1 MELTKYNHSIQEK
14 KIYDFWEK
22 NNLFKPISK
31 KSKKTFSIVIP
42 PPNITGK
49 LHMGH
54 ALNNSLQDVL
64 IRYYRMNGYE
74 TLWQPG
80 TDHAGIA
87 TQAIVE
93 KNLAKENIDKN
104 DIGREKFIEKVWE
117 WKAESGD
124 LILEQLKKL
133 GCSCDW
139 SRSRFTM
146 DEEMS
151 KAVTKVFVA
160 LYNKKLIY
168 KDKKLVNW
176 DTKLQT
182 AISDLEVVQN
192 EVQSKLYYIN
202 YPVTDS
208 KEQITIA
215 TTRPE
220 TMMGDTAIAVNPKD
234 DRYKNFVGKFAIIP
248 VVNRKIR
255 IIADYYADPTQGT
268 GAVKITPAHDFNDYD
283 VGKRNKLEIINILE
297 KDGKI
302 NGNGIKSY
310 VGLDRFEARKKIIS
324 ELKELNLLEK
334 IDSIKNKVPYGD
346 RSNTIIEP
354 LLTEQWF
361 VNAKSLSKKPI
372 QIVKKKETI
381 FFPENWSNTFNQWMN
396 NIEPW
401 CISRQIWWGHRIPV
415 WYGHDGK
422 IFAAENEKIA
432 KELAKKHYKQKTFK
446 LTQETDVLDTW
457 FSSALWPF
465 ATLGWPKKTSV
476 LKKFYPTSV
485 LVTGFDIIFFWVA
498 RMLMMGNHFLK
509 KTPFKKV
516 YVHALVR
523 DEKGQKM
530 SKSKGNVVD
539 PLELIN
545 EFGADPLRFTL
556 ISMASPGRDVKL
568 SKDRITGYRNFI
580 TKIWSANN
588 FLKLNNCKYN
598 KKINVKKIKL
608 KINQWIYFEFYKT
621 NKLINKHIQEFR
633 FDEASRVLYNFV
645 WHSYCDWYLEFLKP
659 IFNSKNKTSIYEA
672 KQFSSYMLSCILK
685 LLHPFIPFFSEHVWQ
700 ENNFYKQVK
709 SNLINSNWPV
719 SKKIQSY
726 KKNADEID
734 CIIDVIK
741 SIRSTKVQLSVPPK
755 EYCDIVYFQE
765 SKKIKKFIN
774 NNMEIIKQVGRVN
787 NIVLKP
793 DESNL
798 IIQIIIL
805 KEKIGLKFETNIDL
819 NSQKDKL
826 VNKLNEL
833 EKKIFSLNE
842 KLNNKNYVKKAP
854 KDIVTNDKFLLK
866 DLKIEQTK
874 LKSIVSSINQ
884 NGKI

>member
-1 MELTKYNHSIQEK
+1 MEFTKYNHSIEEK

-22 NNLFKPISK
+22 NNLFKPKSK
-31 KSKKTFSIVIP
+31 KLKKTFSIVIP

-93 KNLAKENIDKN
+93 KNLAKENVNKN
-104 DIGREKFIEKVWE
+104 DIGRDKFIEKVWE
-117 WKAESGD
+117 WKAESGG
-124 LILEQLKKL
+124 LILEQLKKI

-146 DEEMS
+146 DDQMS

-192 EVQSKLYYIN
+192 EVQSQLYYIN
-202 YPVTDS
+202 YAIADS
-208 KEQITIA
+208 IEKITIA

-234 DRYKNFVGKFAIIP
+234 ERFKNFVGKFAIIP
-248 VVNRKIR
+248 VVNRKIK
-255 IIADYYADPTQGT
+255 IIEDYYADPEQGT

-302 NGNGIKSY
+302 NKNGIKSY
-310 VGLDRFEARKKIIS
+310 VGLDRFEARKKIVN
-324 ELKELNLLEK
+324 ELKSLNVLEK
-334 IDSIKNKVPYGD
+334 VESIINKVPYGD

-361 VNAKSLSKKPI
+361 VDAKSLSKKPI
-372 QIVKKKETI
+372 QTVKKRQTT
-381 FFPENWSNTFNQWMN
+381 FFPENWTKTFHQWMK

-415 WYGHDGK
+415 WYGNDGK
-422 IFAAENEKIA
+422 IFAAESEKDA
-432 KELAKKHYKQKTFK
+432 EKLAKAYYKNKNYN
-446 LTQETDVLDTW
+446 LIQETDVLDTW

-465 ATLGWPKKTSV
+465 ATLGWPAKNNM

-498 RMLMMGNHFLK
+498 RMLMMGNYFLK
-509 KTPFKKV
+509 DTPFKKV

-530 SKSKGNVVD
+530 SKSKGNVID

-545 EFGADPLRFTL
+545 EYGADPLRFTL

-568 SKDRITGYRNFI
+568 SKDRVTGYRNFI

-588 FLKLNNCKYN
+588 FLKLNNCKHK
-598 KKINVKKIKL
+598 KKIDVRKVNL
-608 KINQWIYFEFYKT
+608 KINHWIYSEFCKT

-659 IFNSKNKTSIYEA
+659 IFNSKNKSSIFEA
-672 KQFSSYMLSCILK
+672 KEFSSYMLSNILK
-685 LLHPFIPFFSEHVWQ
+685 LLHPFIPFFTEHVWR
-700 ENNFYKQVK
+700 ENRFNKEHK
-709 SNLINSNWPV
+709 TDLISSNWPV
-719 SKKIQSY
+719 SKKIRSHL
-726 KKNADEID
+726 KNSEEIE
-734 CIIDVIK
+734 CIIDIITA
-741 SIRSTKVQLSVPPK
+741 IRSTKAQLNVPPK
-755 EYCDIVYFQE
+755 EFCDIVYFKE

-774 NNMEIIKQVGRVN
+774 NNIEIIKQVGRVN
-787 NIVLKP
+787 NIFVKP
-793 DESNL
+793 VENKL
-798 IIQIIIL
+798 TIQIVVL
-805 KEKIGLKFETNIDL
+805 NEKIGLKFETNIDL
-819 NSQKDKL
+819 NSQRDKL
-826 VNKLNEL
+826 TIKLVQL
-833 EKKIFSLNE
+833 EKKIISLNQ

-854 KDIVTNDKFLLK
+854 KDIVANDKLLFK

-874 LKSIVSSINQ
+874 LKSIVLSIN
-884 NGKI
+884 

>member
-1 MELTKYNHSIQEK
+1 MEFTKYNHSIQEK

-22 NNLFKPISK
+22 NNLFKPSTQK
-31 KSKKTFSIVIP
+31 AKKTFSIVIP

-93 KNLAKENIDKN
+93 KNLAKENINKN
-104 DIGREKFIEKVWE
+104 DIGREKFLEKVWE
-117 WKAESGD
+117 WKAESGNI
-124 LILEQLKKL
+124 ILEQLKKL

-146 DEEMS
+146 DNEMS

-160 LYNKKLIY
+160 LFNKKLIY

-192 EVQSKLYYIN
+192 EVQSQLYYIT
-202 YPVTDS
+202 YSIFDS
-208 KEQITIA
+208 DKKITIA

-220 TMMGDTAIAVNPKD
+220 TMMGDAAIAVNPKD
-234 DRYKNFVGKFAIIP
+234 ERFKNLIGKFAVIP
-248 VVNRKIR
+248 IVNRKIK
-255 IIADYYADPTQGT
+255 IIEDHYADPEQGT

-297 KDGKI
+297 KNGTI
-302 NGNGIKSY
+302 NKNGIKPFI
-310 VGLDRFEARKKIIS
+310 GLDRFEARKKIIIA
-324 ELKELNLLEK
+324 LKELNFLEK
-334 IDSIKNKVPYGD
+334 VENIKNKVPYGD
-346 RSNTIIEP
+346 RSNTVIEP

-361 VNAKSLSKKPI
+361 VDAKSLSKKAV
-372 QIVKKKETI
+372 QKVKTKKTT
-381 FFPENWSNTFNQWMN
+381 FYPENWTKTFFQWMK

-415 WYGHDGK
+415 WYGNDGK
-422 IFAAENEKIA
+422 IFAAENGKDAEMM
-432 KELAKKHYKQKTFK
+432 AKKFYKKKTFS
-446 LTQETDVLDTW
+446 LVQETDVLDTW

-465 ATLGWPKKTSV
+465 ATLGWPKKTNT

-498 RMLMMGNHFLK
+498 RMLMMGNHFLNE
-509 KTPFKKV
+509 TPFKRV

-523 DEKGQKM
+523 DEKGEKM
-530 SKSKGNVVD
+530 SKSKGNVID

-545 EFGADPLRFTL
+545 EYGADPLRFTL

-568 SKDRITGYRNFI
+568 STDRVKGYRNFI

-588 FLKLNNCKYN
+588 FLKINNCKYN
-598 KKINVKKIKL
+598 KKTDAKDIKL
-608 KINQWIYFEFYKT
+608 KINQWIYYEFCKT
-621 NKLINKHIQEFR
+621 TELVNKHIKDFR

-645 WHSYCDWYLEFLKP
+645 WHLYCDWYLEFLKP
-659 IFNSKNKTSIYEA
+659 TFNSKNKKLHKEA
-672 KQFSSYMLSCILK
+672 KQFSSYMLSNILK
-685 LLHPFIPFFSEHVWQ
+685 LLHPFIPFFTEYVWR
-700 ENNFYKQVK
+700 ENNFNKEQK
-709 SNLINSNWPV
+709 THLINSNWPV
-719 SKKIQSY
+719 AKKIQSY
-726 KKNADEID
+726 KKNSEEIKCVID
-734 CIIDVIK
+734 IITA
-741 SIRSTKVQLSVPPK
+741 IRSTKVQLNVPPK
-755 EYCDIVYFQE
+755 EFCDIIYFKE
-765 SKKIKKFIN
+765 SKKIKKYIN
-774 NNMEIIKQVGRVN
+774 NNIEIIKQVARVK
-787 NIVLKP
+787 NIFSK
-793 DESNL
+793 SNKSSS
-798 IIQIIIL
+798 IIQIVIL

-819 NSQKDKL
+819 ISQKNKL
-826 VNKLNEL
+826 ENKLNEL
-833 EKKIFSLNE
+833 EKKIISLNQ

-854 KDIVTNDKFLLK
+854 KNIVYNDKLLLK

-874 LKSIVSSINQ
+874 LKSIVSSI
-884 NGKI
+884 I

>member
-1 MELTKYNHSIQEK
+1 MDFTKYNHLIQEK
-14 KIYDFWEK
+14 KIYEFWEK
-22 NNLFKPISK
+22 NNLFKPSSK
-31 KSKKTFSIVIP
+31 KLKKTFSIVIP
-42 PPNITGK
+42 PPNVTGR

-64 IRYYRMNGYE
+64 IRYHRMNGYE

-93 KNLAKENIDKN
+93 KNLAKENINKN
-104 DIGREKFIEKVWE
+104 DIGREKFLEKVWE
-117 WKAESGD
+117 WKRESGG

-146 DEEMS
+146 DDDMS

-160 LYNKKLIY
+160 LFNKKLIY

-182 AISDLEVVQN
+182 AISDLEVVQK
-192 EVQSKLYYIN
+192 EVQSQLYYIN
-202 YPVTDS
+202 YSIAET
-208 KEQITIA
+208 KNYITIA

-234 DRYKNFVGKFAIIP
+234 KRFKNLVGKFAIIP
-248 VVNRKIR
+248 VVNRKIK
-255 IIADYYADPTQGT
+255 IIEDHYADPEQGT
-268 GAVKITPAHDFNDYD
+268 GAVKITPAHDFNDYE

-302 NGNGIKSY
+302 NENGIKLY

-324 ELKELNLLEK
+324 ELKNLNVLEK
-334 IDSIKNKVPYGD
+334 VENIKNKIPYGD
-346 RSNTIIEP
+346 RSNTIVEP

-361 VNAKSLSKKPI
+361 VDAKKLSKKPI
-372 QIVKKKETI
+372 EVVKKKKTT
-381 FFPENWSNTFNQWMN
+381 FFPQNWTKTFDQWMV

-422 IFAAENEKIA
+422 IFAAENEHQVEK
-432 KELAKKHYKQKTFK
+432 LAKKYYKNKTYK
-446 LTQETDVLDTW
+446 LVQETDVLDTW
-457 FSSALWPF
+457 FSSSLWPF
-465 ATLGWPKKTSV
+465 ATFGWPEKTVS
-476 LKKFYPTSV
+476 LKRFYPTSV

-498 RMLMMGNHFLK
+498 RMLMMGNFFLK
-509 KTPFKKV
+509 DTPFKKV

-530 SKSKGNVVD
+530 SKSKGNVID

-545 EFGADPLRFTL
+545 EYGADPLRFTL

-568 SKDRITGYRNFI
+568 SKDRVTGYRNFI

-588 FLKLNNCKYN
+588 FLKLNNCKHN
-598 KKINVKKIKL
+598 KKTDTLKIKL
-608 KINQWIYFEFYKT
+608 KINQWIYSEFCKT
-621 NKLINKHIQEFR
+621 NDLIKKNIRDFR

-659 IFNSKNKTSIYEA
+659 IFNSKNKTSNLEA
-672 KQFSSYMLSCILK
+672 KQFSSYMLLNILK
-685 LLHPFIPFFSEHVWQ
+685 LLHPFMPFFTEHVWQ
-700 ENNFYKQVK
+700 VNKFNKEEQ
-709 SNLINSNWPV
+709 SNLINANWPV
-719 SKKIQSY
+719 SKKIKLY
-726 KKNADEID
+726 KKNSEEID
-734 CIIDVIK
+734 CIKNIIS
-741 SIRSTKVQLSVPPK
+741 SIRSTKVQLNVPPK
-755 EYCDIVYFQE
+755 EYCDIVYFKE
-765 SKKIKKFIN
+765 SKNIKKFIN
-774 NNMEIIKQVGRVN
+774 NNTEIIKQVGRVN
-787 NIVLKP
+787 NIFSKT
-793 DESNL
+793 DKNKT

-805 KEKIGLKFETNIDL
+805 KEKIGLKFQTNIDL
-819 NSQKDKL
+819 SAQKDKL
-826 VNKLNEL
+826 SNKLNNL
-833 EKKIFSLNE
+833 EKKIISLNQ

-854 KDIVTNDKFLLK
+854 KDIVANDKILFK

-874 LKSIVSSINQ
+874 LKSIVSSIN
-884 NGKI
+884 

>member
-1 MELTKYNHSIQEK
+1 MEFKKYNHSSQEK

-22 NNLFKPISK
+22 NNLFKPSSK

-54 ALNNSLQDVL
+54 ALNNTLQDFL

-93 KNLAKENIDKN
+93 KNLAEKNINKN
-104 DIGREKFIEKVWE
+104 DIGREKFIKKVWE
-117 WKAESGD
+117 WKAESGG

-146 DEEMS
+146 DEDMS
-151 KAVTKVFVA
+151 KAVIKVFVA

-182 AISDLEVVQN
+182 AISDLEVIQN
-192 EVQSKLYYIN
+192 DIQSQLYYIK
-202 YPVTDS
+202 YPIDNS
-208 KEQITIA
+208 EDFITIA

-220 TMMGDTAIAVNPKD
+220 TMMGDTAIAVNSKD
-234 DRYKNFVGKFAIIP
+234 QRYKNLIGKFAIIP
-248 VVNRKIR
+248 IVNRKIK
-255 IIADYYADPTQGT
+255 IILDNYADPEQGT

-302 NGNGIKSY
+302 NKNGIESF
-310 VGLDRFEARKKIIS
+310 VGLDRFDARKKIIN
-324 ELKELNLLEK
+324 ELKNLNFLEK
-334 IDSIKNKVPYGD
+334 IETIKNKVPYGD

-361 VNAKSLSKKPI
+361 VDVKKLAKKPI
-372 QIVKKKETI
+372 EVVKKKKTT
-381 FFPENWSNTFNQWMN
+381 FYPENWTKSFYQWMV
-396 NIEPW
+396 NIDPW

-415 WYGHDGK
+415 WYSHEKK
-422 IFAAENEKIA
+422 IFVAENK
-432 KELAKKHYKQKTFK
+432 KLAEALATKYYNNKTFT

-465 ATLGWPKKTSV
+465 ATLGWPEKTPT
-476 LKKFYPTSV
+476 LKKFYPTSI

-498 RMLMMGNHFLK
+498 RMLMMGNYFLNN
-509 KTPFKKV
+509 TPFKKV

-530 SKSKGNVVD
+530 SKSKGNVID

-545 EFGADPLRFTL
+545 EYGADPLRFTL
-556 ISMASPGRDVKL
+556 IAMASPGRDVKL
-568 SKDRITGYRNFI
+568 SKDRVTGYRNFI

-588 FLKLNNCKYN
+588 FLKLNECTFDRN
-598 KKINVKKIKL
+598 INIKKIKL
-608 KINQWIYFEFYKT
+608 KVNQWIYIEFKRT
-621 NKLINKHIQEFR
+621 TDLINRHIHDFR
-633 FDEASRVLYNFV
+633 FDKASRVIYNFV

-659 IFNSKNKTSIYEA
+659 IFNSKNKNSAIEA
-672 KQFSSYMLSCILK
+672 KLFSSYMLSNILK
-685 LLHPFIPFFSEHVWQ
+685 LLHPFIPFFTEHVWQ
-700 ENNFYKQVK
+700 ENKFNKKLK
-709 SNLINSNWPV
+709 SDLINFDWPV
-719 SKKIQSY
+719 PEKISSFN
-726 KKNADEID
+726 KNSAEID
-734 CIIDVIK
+734 IIINVITE
-741 SIRSTKVQLSVPPK
+741 IRSTKVQLNIPPK
-755 EYCDIVYFQE
+755 EYCDIVYFNE
-765 SKKIKKFIN
+765 SKKIKKFIDSN
-774 NNMEIIKQVGRVN
+774 LDIIKQVGRVN
-787 NIVLKP
+787 NI
-793 DESNL
+793 
-798 IIQIIIL
+798 IQKSDNINYVVQIVIL
-805 KEKIGLKFETNIDL
+805 KEKIGLKFETTIDFK
-819 NSQKDKL
+819 SQKERL
-826 VNKLNEL
+826 INKQNEI
-833 EKKIFSLNE
+833 EKKIISLNY
-842 KLNNKNYVKKAP
+842 KLSNKNYIKKAP
-854 KDIVTNDKFLLK
+854 NDIVVNDKLLLK
-866 DLKIEQTK
+866 DLMIEQSK
-874 LKSIVSSINQ
+874 LKSIVFSIN
-884 NGKI
+884 

>member
-1 MELTKYNHSIQEK
+1 MKFEKYNHHIQEK
-14 KIYDFWEK
+14 LIYDYWEK
-22 NNLFKPISK
+22 NNSFKPRSK

-64 IRYYRMNGYE
+64 IRYYRMNGHE

-93 KNLAKENIDKN
+93 KNLSKENLNKN
-104 DIGREKFIEKVWE
+104 QIGREKFLERVWD
-117 WKAESGD
+117 WKEESGN
-124 LILEQLKKL
+124 LILDQLKKL

-146 DEEMS
+146 DDQMS

-160 LYNKKLIY
+160 LYDKKLIY

-176 DTKLQT
+176 DTKLET

-192 EVQSKLYYIN
+192 EVQSQLYYIN
-202 YPVTDS
+202 YFISDS

-234 DRYKNFVGKFAIIP
+234 QRFKDFVGKFAIIP
-248 VVNRKIR
+248 VVNRKIK
-255 IIADYYADPTQGT
+255 IIEDYYADPDQGT

-283 VGKRNKLEIINILE
+283 VGKRNKLEVINILE
-297 KDGKI
+297 KNGKI
-302 NGNGIKSY
+302 NKNGIESY
-310 VGLDRFEARKKIIS
+310 IGLDRFEARKKIIS
-324 ELKELNLLEK
+324 ELKALNVLEK
-334 IDSIKNKVPYGD
+334 VETIKNKVPYGD

-361 VNAKSLSKKPI
+361 VDAKSLSKKSI
-372 QIVKKKETI
+372 EAVKRKKTV
-381 FFPENWSNTFNQWMN
+381 FFPENWTKTYYQWMD

-415 WYGHDGK
+415 WYGPDGK
-422 IFAAENEKIA
+422 IFAAENKKYAHKLAEKY
-432 KELAKKHYKQKTFK
+432 YKNKTYN
-446 LTQETDVLDTW
+446 LVQETDVLDTW

-465 ATLGWPKKTSV
+465 ATLGWPEKTNV

-509 KTPFKKV
+509 ETPFKKV

-530 SKSKGNVVD
+530 SKSKGNVID
-539 PLELIN
+539 PLELIR
-545 EFGADPLRFTL
+545 EYGADPLRFTL

-568 SKDRITGYRNFI
+568 SKDRVTGYRNFI
-580 TKIWSANN
+580 TKVWSANN
-588 FLKLNNCKYN
+588 FLKLNNCKNN
-598 KKINVKKIKL
+598 KQINVKKIKL
-608 KINQWIYFEFYKT
+608 KINQWIYFEFCKT
-621 NKLINKHIQEFR
+621 NNLINKHIQDFR
-633 FDEASRVLYNFV
+633 FDEASKVLYTFV
-645 WHSYCDWYLEFLKP
+645 WHSYCDWYIEFLKP
-659 IFNSKNKTSIYEA
+659 IFNSKNKTSIYEV
-672 KQFSSYMLSCILK
+672 KQFSSYMLSNILK
-685 LLHPFIPFFSEHVWQ
+685 LLHPFIPFFTEHVWRINKFNK
-700 ENNFYKQVK
+700 EEKTD
-709 SNLINSNWPV
+709 LINSNWPM
-719 SKKIQSY
+719 SKKINSH
-726 KKNADEID
+726 KKNSEEIESV
-734 CIIDVIK
+734 IDLITA
-741 SIRSTKVQLSVPPK
+741 IRSTKAQLNISPK
-755 EYCDIVYFQE
+755 EYCDIFYFKE
-765 SKKIKKFIN
+765 SKKIKKILDN
-774 NNMEIIKQVGRVN
+774 NIEIIKQIGRVN
-787 NIVLKP
+787 KIFLKSEKSNSIVQIIVLK
-793 DESNL
+793 
-798 IIQIIIL
+798 
-805 KEKIGLKFETNIDL
+805 EKMGLKFETNVDL
-819 NSQKDKL
+819 SSQK
-826 VNKLNEL
+826 NKLINKL
-833 EKKIFSLNE
+833 DILDNKITSLNQ
-842 KLNNKNYVKKAP
+842 KLNNKNYVNKAP
-854 KDIVTNDKFLLK
+854 KNVVTNDKVLLK

-874 LKSIVSSINQ
+874 LKSIVSSIN
-884 NGKI
+884 

>member
-1 MELTKYNHSIQEK
+1 MKFTKYNHSIQEK
-14 KIYDFWEK
+14 KIYEFWEK
-22 NNLFKPISK
+22 NNLFKPIPK
-31 KSKKTFSIVIP
+31 KSKKNFSIVIP

-87 TQAIVE
+87 TQALVE
-93 KNLAKENIDKN
+93 KNLAKDNINKN
-104 DIGREKFIEKVWE
+104 DIGREKFLKRVWD
-117 WKAESGD
+117 WKAESGS
-124 LILEQLKKL
+124 LILDQLKKL

-146 DEEMS
+146 DDQMS
-151 KAVTKVFVA
+151 KAVTKVFVT

-192 EVQSKLYYIN
+192 EVQSQLYYVN
-202 YPVTDS
+202 YSVVDTQE
-208 KEQITIA
+208 KITIA

-234 DRYKNFVGKFAIIP
+234 ERYKNLIGKFVIIP
-248 VVNRKIR
+248 IVNRKIKV
-255 IIADYYADPTQGT
+255 IADYYADPEQGT

-302 NGNGIKSY
+302 NENGIKSY
-310 VGLDRFEARKKIIS
+310 VGLDRFEARKKIIID
-324 ELKELNLLEK
+324 LKNLNVLKK
-334 IDSIKNKVPYGD
+334 IENIKNKVPYGD

-361 VNAKSLSKKPI
+361 VDAKTLSKKPI
-372 QIVKKKETI
+372 EIVKNKKTT
-381 FFPENWSNTFNQWMN
+381 FYPENWTKTFNQWMN

-415 WYGHDGK
+415 WYGNDGK
-422 IFAAENEKIA
+422 IFSAENKEGA
-432 KELAKKHYKQKTFK
+432 KLLAKKYYKNKNFQ

-465 ATLGWPKKTSV
+465 ATFGWPNKTNE

-498 RMLMMGNHFLK
+498 RMLMMGNYFLK
-509 KTPFKKV
+509 DTPFKKV

-530 SKSKGNVVD
+530 SKSKGNVID

-545 EFGADPLRFTL
+545 EYGADPLRFTL

-568 SKDRITGYRNFI
+568 SKDRVTGYRNFI
-580 TKIWSANN
+580 TKIWNANN
-588 FLKLNNCKYN
+588 FLKLNKCKYK
-598 KKINVKKIKL
+598 KKIDVKKIKL
-608 KINQWIYFEFYKT
+608 KINQWIYSEFYKT
-621 NKLINKHIQEFR
+621 NELINKHIQDFR
-633 FDEASRVLYNFV
+633 FDEASKVLYNFV

-659 IFNSKNKTSIYEA
+659 IFNSNNQTSILEA
-672 KQFSSYMLSCILK
+672 KQFSSYMLSNILK

-700 ENNFYKQVK
+700 ENKFHKDLK
-709 SNLINSNWPV
+709 SDLISSNWPV
-719 SKKIQSY
+719 SMKIKSY
-726 KKNADEID
+726 KKNSEEID
-734 CIIDVIK
+734 SIIAIITA
-741 SIRSTKVQLSVPPK
+741 IRSTKVQLNVPPK
-755 EYCDIVYFQE
+755 EYCDIVFFKE

-774 NNMEIIKQVGRVN
+774 NNIEIIKQVGRVN
-787 NIVLKP
+787 NITTELNKN
-793 DESNL
+793 NL

-805 KEKIGLKFETNIDL
+805 KEKIGLKFETNINL
-819 NSQKDKL
+819 NSQKEKL
-826 VNKLNEL
+826 TNKLSDL
-833 EKKIFSLNE
+833 VKKIIFLNE
-842 KLNNKNYVKKAP
+842 KLNNENYVKKAP
-854 KDIVTNDKFLLK
+854 KDIVANDKVLLK
-866 DLKIEQTK
+866 DLKIAQTR
-874 LKSIVSSINQ
+874 LKSIVSSIN
-884 NGKI
+884 